1 MKRIILI
8 VVTVFLSQAI
18 VSQTTVHEEKDK
30 TGTLLI
36 LVKGF
41 KNMEGQLMVGLFN
54 SEGQFMS
61 KTPYKGAI
69 VKISAN
75 EELIRFENLPYGDYA
90 VSVLHDINSNGEM
103 DKNFLGIP
111 TDGYGFSN
119 NVMGKFGPPEWL
131 QASFIFDERDEAKI
145 IHIEYGIPE
154 NSYAQSSR

>member
-8 VVTVFLSQAI
+8 IVSVLLSQVI
-18 VSQTTVHEEKDK
+18 FSQTTVHDEKDK

-41 KNMEGQLMVGLFN
+41 KNTEGQLMVALYN
-54 SEGQFMS
+54 SESQFMS

-75 EELIRFENLPYGDYA
+75 EELIRFENIPFGDYA
-90 VSVLHDINSNGEM
+90 VSVLHDLNSNGEL
-103 DKNFLGIP
+103 DKNLLGIP

-119 NVMGKFGPPEWL
+119 NIMGKYGPPEWI
-131 QASFIFDERDEAKI
+131 QASFIFDERAEAKVVN
-145 IHIEYGIPE
+145 IEYGIPE
-154 NSYAQSSR
+154 KTYASK